1 MTPFDLIKTARGL
14 TKLSPRRPTQ
24 ANLRR
29 AVSTAYYA
37 MFHCLASSAANLLV
51 GGSRGAAWHQV
62 YRTLEHGKTKNACQ
76 RHRAMRVFPAGIQDF
91 AKAFVR
97 LQTERHRADYALE
110 GSRYYKS
117 DVVVEIDA
125 AERAIDQFER
135 AAIDARRGFVV
146 HVLFRQQP
154 SQEVPRWT
162 NR

>member
-37 MFHCLASSAANLLV
+37 MFHCLASSAASLLV
-51 GGSRGAAWHQV
+51 GGGRGTAWHQV
-62 YRTLEHGKTKNACQ
+62 YRTLEHGKAKNACQ
-76 RHRAMRVFPAGIQDF
+76 RHRAMQVFPAGIQDF

-97 LQTERHRADYALE
+97 LQTERHRADCALE

-117 DVVVEIDA
+117 DVIVEIDA

-135 AAIDARRGFVV
+135 MAVAARRGFVV
-146 HVLFRQQP
+146 HVLFRQRP
-154 SQEVPRWT
+154 SQEVPR
-162 NR
+162 

>member
-37 MFHCLASSAANLLV
+37 MFHCLAASAANLLV
-51 GGSRGAAWHQV
+51 GGGRGAAWHQV
-62 YRTLEHGKTKNACQ
+62 YRTLEHGKAKNACQ
-76 RHRAMRVFPAGIQDF
+76 RHRAMQVFPAGIQDF

-117 DVVVEIDA
+117 DVIVEIDA

-135 AAIDARRGFVV
+135 AAVAARRGFVV
-146 HVLFRQQP
+146 HVLFRQRP
-154 SQEVPRWT
+154 SQEVPR
-162 NR
+162 